1 MDNLINIYNSKEI
14 INTKLNHRRK
24 KESETGEMDQQL
36 RALAVLAEA
45 LVQVPAL
52 TQQLKAICNSSF
64 GGSSALL
71 WPLWAPAL
79 TWCTHIKI
87 TEIFVKAPRRH
98 RE

>member
-52 TQQLKAICNSSF
+52 TLKAICTSSF

-87 TEIFVKAPRRH
+87 TKIFVKAPRRH